1 MQNVLSSGIRE
12 LGLLKKSKRPN
23 LINNVF
29 SNYSMAF
36 FKSIKKIVKN
46 YKKDLTS
53 RRDFV
58 GYDD

>member
-1 MQNVLSSGIRE
+1 
-12 LGLLKKSKRPN
+12 
-23 LINNVF
+23 
-29 SNYSMAF
+29 MAF
-36 FKSIKKIVKN
+36 LKSIKKIVKN